1 MAERKSS
8 TPRPIWQPSWQRRLL
23 RVGLMVAAVIALV
36 ALAATFLQRD
46 QPPSRFVIATG
57 PEGSASYLAA
67 VNYQR
72 IARENEF
79 ELDIVVV
86 EDIEERLAML
96 LAGDVEVGFIPSG
109 SAAGLETDELRT
121 LASVYY
127 EPIWIFY
134 RRALSPDQAIDDL
147 QELRGARVALGPG
160 SIGTER
166 LARLLF
172 ELNGITAEN
181 TTFVDLEPAAAVA
194 GLRDGTLDAAFFA
207 GAATEEVILPL
218 LRDPSL
224 DIIGLRRAET
234 YATRY
239 RFLTTLALPE
249 GLIDLEA
256 NLPSEPKTLLSA
268 VANVVIRHDLH
279 PDLIRLM
286 TIAVVETHERGGM
299 FEQPLEFPRVSNNDF
314 PVSREYLAYLEQI
327 RNGES
332 QLDNIFPFRIAALID
347 RIYLFAIPV
356 LLLLIPVVLRGPG
369 VYGSLMRR
377 RLYSWYQLL
386 RDIEKRTARMNA
398 EQIEVTER
406 ALDEM
411 ERRLEEK
418 FSISRGYLAGYYD
431 LRMHI
436 ALVRA
441 TVHER
446 RKEMANSGS
455 SADGVVEPESER
467 EPLTQESGNL
477 PIDLQPITLTNPQD

>member
-1 MAERKSS
+1 MSTRKSS
-8 TPRPIWQPSWQRRLL
+8 TPRPIWQPSWQQRLL
-23 RVGLMVAAVIALV
+23 RVGLIVAAVLALV
-36 ALAATFLQRD
+36 ALVATFLRQD
-46 QPPSRFVIATG
+46 KPPSRFTIATG

-67 VNYQR
+67 ENYQR
-72 IARENEF
+72 IARDNGF
-79 ELDIVVV
+79 ELDIVVSDEV
-86 EDIEERLAML
+86 EERLDML
-96 LAGDVEVGFIPSG
+96 LDGTAQAGFIPSG
-109 SAAGLETDELRT
+109 AATGLETDDLRT

-127 EPIWIFY
+127 EPVWIVY
-134 RRALSPDQAIDDL
+134 RRAIAPESAIDDL
-147 QELRGARVALGPG
+147 QELRGRRVALGPG
-160 SIGTER
+160 STSTKR

-172 ELNGITAEN
+172 ELNGISAEN

-194 GLRDGTLDAAFFA
+194 GLRDGTLDAAFFV
-207 GAATEEVILPL
+207 GAVTKEIILPL
-218 LRDPSL
+218 LSDPSL
-224 DIIGLRRAET
+224 DIVSLRRAEA

-239 RFLTTLALPE
+239 RFLTTLTLPE

-256 NLPSEPKTLLSA
+256 NLPSEEKTLLSA
-268 VANVVIRHDLH
+268 VANIVIRHNLH

-286 TIAVVETHERGGM
+286 TIAVVETHEPGGL
-299 FEQPLEFPRVSNNDF
+299 FEKPLEFPRVSNNDL

-386 RDIEKRTARMNA
+386 RDIEKRTARMNL
-398 EQIEVTER
+398 EQIEITER

-436 ALVRA
+436 ALVRGQLHA
-441 TVHER
+441 RRER
-446 RKEMANSGS
+446 M
-455 SADGVVEPESER
+455 SAAEPSDAGLGDVAE
-467 EPLTQESGNL
+467 G
-477 PIDLQPITLTNPQD
+477 